1 MAFAIRGR
9 IKRPAAITIATVA
22 ITAMTMA
29 AATWA
34 EAGPTKSRTSSAA
47 LYLVQFDAEPLA
59 TYAGGVNGIVGTKPA
74 TGGKIDTRSWNYTA
88 YRKYLQSRRTDVLRK
103 AKIGGKVTAE
113 YDNAFNGVA
122 VRLTPTEVVKLRATA
137 GVRNVWKNTIRKV
150 QTADTPKF
158 LGLDGPGGVWQKQ
171 FGGVDNAGE
180 GVIVGV
186 LDTGITPESGSFAAL
201 PEPRPDADVI
211 AGKWLGRCDTSG
223 ENPVEC
229 NNKLIGARYY
239 NTDEDIVIA
248 DRDFLSARDYNGHG
262 THTSSTAAGNNGVP
276 ATVNGESVGKIS
288 GMAPAARV
296 AMYKVCWEFENPD
309 DPTDGGCPTS
319 DSLAAIDDAV
329 AEGVDVIN
337 YSIGGDPGA
346 IVDPIEI
353 AFLNAAA
360 AGVFVAA
367 SAGNSG
373 PDVSTADHNS
383 PWLTTVAAST
393 HDRTFEKTLTLGNG
407 TKFTG
412 PGVGAALP
420 STPLVDSAN
429 AVKPG
434 ADPTDARL
442 CAIGSLDP
450 AKVTGKIV
458 ICERGVIA
466 RTDKGLAVKE
476 AGGVGMVMYNPA
488 ANSLNADFQ
497 AVPSIHVDTAAGNT
511 IKAYAA
517 TAGATASMTAG
528 VRKTA
533 RAPVVAAFSSRGPH
547 VASAGDL
554 LKPDI
559 TAPGVDVIA
568 AVAPPGNHGNSFDA
582 YSGTSMS
589 SPHIAGIA
597 ALMKAKHPTWSPL
610 AIKSALMT
618 TATQTD
624 NQGKPIQRENEGAAT
639 PLDYG
644 AGHVRP
650 GAAYDPGLVYDSGP
664 LEWLQFI
671 CGAGEDF
678 LLGGEPGCAT
688 VGSIDPSNLNYPSI
702 SVGDLAGKQTV
713 TRTVTNA
720 TNQASIYVPKVQAP
734 AGFTVKVTPAVLTVL
749 PRKSATYKLEITR
762 NGAPYDEFKF
772 GSITWSDLRGH
783 AVRSPI
789 AVRATPVGAPTELT
803 GTGTAGSKALQVTP
817 GFTGTLTAKP
827 LGLAESKVTTKHLVG
842 SDSNFN
848 TGNPQAGPAVLKSTV
863 TVPANAVAARVQTFA
878 SQYPAGTDLDMYVYA
893 EVNADHAGKELV
905 AVSGGTTADE
915 SVDLP
920 SGIEVDVYV
929 VQYAVVGGEQDVHL
943 HAFRVPPTSAGN
955 LTATPA
961 SQAASVGKPV
971 TVTAGWKNLTAGK
984 FYMGAVLYGE
994 GSTVSGGTLVTI
1006 KA

>member
-1 MAFAIRGR
+1 VAFAIRGR

-383 PWLTTVAAST
+383 PWLTTSRPA
-393 HDRTFEKTLTLGNG
+393 RT
-407 TKFTG
+407 TG
-412 PGVGAALP
+412 P
-420 STPLVDSAN
+420 
-429 AVKPG
+429 
-434 ADPTDARL
+434 
-442 CAIGSLDP
+442 
-450 AKVTGKIV
+450 
-458 ICERGVIA
+458 
-466 RTDKGLAVKE
+466 
-476 AGGVGMVMYNPA
+476 
-488 ANSLNADFQ
+488 
-497 AVPSIHVDTAAGNT
+497 
-511 IKAYAA
+511 
-517 TAGATASMTAG
+517 
-528 VRKTA
+528 
-533 RAPVVAAFSSRGPH
+533 SR
-547 VASAGDL
+547 
-554 LKPDI
+554 
-559 TAPGVDVIA
+559 
-568 AVAPPGNHGNSFDA
+568 
-582 YSGTSMS
+582 
-589 SPHIAGIA
+589 
-597 ALMKAKHPTWSPL
+597 
-610 AIKSALMT
+610 
-618 TATQTD
+618 
-624 NQGKPIQRENEGAAT
+624 R
-639 PLDYG
+639 
-644 AGHVRP
+644 R
-650 GAAYDPGLVYDSGP
+650 
-664 LEWLQFI
+664 
-671 CGAGEDF
+671 
-678 LLGGEPGCAT
+678 
-688 VGSIDPSNLNYPSI
+688 
-702 SVGDLAGKQTV
+702 
-713 TRTVTNA
+713 
-720 TNQASIYVPKVQAP
+720 
-734 AGFTVKVTPAVLTVL
+734 
-749 PRKSATYKLEITR
+749 
-762 NGAPYDEFKF
+762 
-772 GSITWSDLRGH
+772 
-783 AVRSPI
+783 
-789 AVRATPVGAPTELT
+789 
-803 GTGTAGSKALQVTP
+803 
-817 GFTGTLTAKP
+817 
-827 LGLAESKVTTKHLVG
+827 
-842 SDSNFN
+842 
-848 TGNPQAGPAVLKSTV
+848 
-863 TVPANAVAARVQTFA
+863 
-878 SQYPAGTDLDMYVYA
+878 
-893 EVNADHAGKELV
+893 
-905 AVSGGTTADE
+905 
-915 SVDLP
+915 
-920 SGIEVDVYV
+920 
-929 VQYAVVGGEQDVHL
+929 
-943 HAFRVPPTSAGN
+943 
-955 LTATPA
+955 
-961 SQAASVGKPV
+961 
-971 TVTAGWKNLTAGK
+971 
-984 FYMGAVLYGE
+984 
-994 GSTVSGGTLVTI
+994 
-1006 KA
+1006 